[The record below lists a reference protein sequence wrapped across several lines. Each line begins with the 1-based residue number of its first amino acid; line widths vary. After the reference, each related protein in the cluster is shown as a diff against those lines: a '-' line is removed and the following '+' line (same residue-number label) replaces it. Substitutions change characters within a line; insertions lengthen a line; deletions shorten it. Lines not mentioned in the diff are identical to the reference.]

1 MKYVIETTNDGC
13 IETIELHD
21 GTKFV
26 KRHTKTG
33 YGAKSEDEEFAD
45 QMEKNGICDEMVNK
59 VYDTFDGFIASDFM
73 DIAELD
79 C

>member
-1 MKYVIETTNDGC
+1 
-13 IETIELHD
+13 
-21 GTKFV
+21 
-26 KRHTKTG
+26 
-33 YGAKSEDEEFAD
+33 
-45 QMEKNGICDEMVNK
+45 MEKNGICDEMVNK